1 MQEISKYWHQTQ
13 RYHTLIF
20 FVGGFLFDILTL
32 EEVDD
37 LFTLISQF
45 TYLVVAIGI
54 FLINS
59 ENLNL
64 SNFLPKHPWAKKI
77 AEFEEEIFHFALG
90 ALLNAFLLY
99 FFKSSSFLNSL
110 VIVSFL
116 SILLWLNEFRPKFI
130 KTDWVPGL
138 LVHTCIISFFVILT
152 PTLWGKVGML
162 PYTLGVLA
170 YLSLMIIW
178 LRFRKNKVL
187 KKRQLLIS
195 SGLAL
200 FFMVLYITRIFPPVP
215 LSLKTIGI
223 YHNVEKITYENKTR
237 YMTFSSSPWWSFWN
251 QTSTPF
257 IAQKN
262 DAMYVFTR
270 VFAPAGFL
278 DTVYIEWWWR
288 GNKGWMRTDRIPLQ
302 ITGGRREG
310 FRGFAYK
317 ENYTPGDWRVVVST
331 EDGLEIGRTTFEL
344 KKAPEGA
351 GLSLHSEI
359 R

>member
-1 MQEISKYWHQTQ
+1 MQEISRYWHQTE

-20 FVGGFLFDILTL
+20 FVGGFLFDVFTL

-37 LFTLISQF
+37 LFTLISQMI
-45 TYLVVAIGI
+45 YLAVAVGL
-54 FLINS
+54 FLLHS
-59 ENLNL
+59 EGQTL
-64 SNFLPKHPWAKKI
+64 SSFLPQRSWVQKI
-77 AEFEEEIFHFALG
+77 VEWEEEIFHFTLG

-110 VIVSFL
+110 IIVSFL
-116 SILLWLNEFRPKFI
+116 SILLWLNEFRPKFM
-130 KTDWVPGL
+130 KTDWVPAL
-138 LVHTCIISFFVILT
+138 LVHTCILSFFVILT
-152 PTLWGKVGML
+152 PTLWGRVGTL
-162 PYTLGVLA
+162 PYTVGVLI
-170 YLSLMIIW
+170 YLALMSMW
-178 LRFRKNKVL
+178 LRFRRTQVL
-187 KKRQLLIS
+187 KRRQLLIS
-195 SGLAL
+195 SCLAL
-200 FFMVLYITRIFPPVP
+200 FFMTLYLTRVFPPVP

-223 YHNVEKITYENKTR
+223 YHKIEKVTYDDKTR

-257 IAQKN
+257 MARQN

-270 VFAPAGFL
+270 VFAPGGFS

-288 GNKGWMRTDRIPLQ
+288 GARGWMRTDRIPLQ

-331 EDGLEIGRTTFEL
+331 EDGLEIGRTTFEV

-351 GLSLHSEI
+351 DFSLHSEM